1 MFGGICNT
9 TPSDLINLLCKDIP
23 RLVLVVSDQRDKIQ
37 DPIMR
42 AIADE
47 MTVESQSSVTQRNWK
62 LSSTII
68 QLMAQGILFDNKG
81 HYGRMRKEGPPE
93 HLARLREICGKLHN
107 LATTTSSATVS
118 DVSRAYNPRP
128 PNPNAYSN
136 GENFKV
142 NKGITLTWDECKKR
156 SGVLPHVF
164 YLMQHVNTN
173 LQVSEPSQLMNYC
186 DLTDDSRPTK
196 SYFDEG
202 RHKGRPF
209 IVIGGCWENVFAFQ
223 GDRLVW
229 KGDVVK
235 SVVPRN
241 ADSSVTM

>member
-47 MTVESQSSVTQRNWK
+47 MTVETQSTVTQRNWK

-93 HLARLREICGKLHN
+93 HLERLREICVKLYN

-118 DVSRAYNPRP
+118 DVRAYKSRP
-128 PNPNAYSN
+128 PYPIVYSN
-136 GENFKV
+136 GENYNV

-156 SGVLPHVF
+156 TGVLPHVF
-164 YLMQHVNTN
+164 YLMQHVKTN

-196 SYFDEG
+196 SHFDEG

-209 IVIGGCWENVFAFQ
+209 IVLGGCWENVFEFRAH
-223 GDRLVW
+223 RLVW
-229 KGDVVK
+229 KGD
-235 SVVPRN
+235 
-241 ADSSVTM
+241 ADSSVSM